1 MNDIRKMIEGGY
13 DLHVHSAPDCLPRKM
28 DDIDMGERITKS
40 TLAGYAIKNHWTA
53 TGGRAKLINRIF
65 PQCDAIGT
73 ITLNSAVG
81 GLNPPAVEMAARD
94 GVKLVWF
101 PTCDNEHEMEY
112 QFNGDP
118 NKKRAFW
125 ASIVIEMKEQ
135 GIQTPTINCLDE
147 KGELKKEVLD
157 ILDII
162 ARYDMILA
170 TGHISHEE
178 AYKLVPEAAKRGVK
192 KIIITHVSF
201 PTTYYSIE
209 DQKMFVSYGAKLE
222 QCYTTWKT
230 GKADF
235 ETIVEMIR
243 EVGAENCI
251 MGTDLGNT
259 KLCYPDEGIIEF
271 SEKLLEA
278 GFTEQDIKNMVV
290 TNPRWLLGKDM
301 E

>member
-1 MNDIRKMIEGGY
+1 MSNVNEVIRGGY

-28 DDIDMGERITKS
+28 DDIDMGERISHS
-40 TLAGYAIKNHWTA
+40 TLAGYAIKNHWTSTA
-53 TGGRAKLINRIF
+53 GRAKLINRMY
-65 PQCDAIGT
+65 PECDAIGT

-81 GLNPPAVEMAARD
+81 GFNPPAVEMAARG

-125 ASIVIEMKEQ
+125 ASIVLEMKEQ
-135 GIQTPTINCLDE
+135 GIKTPTQNCLNE
-147 KGELKKEVLD
+147 KGELKPEVLD
-157 ILDII
+157 ILDIM

-192 KIIITHVSF
+192 NIVITHASF
-201 PTTYYSIE
+201 PTTYYSVE
-209 DQKMFVSYGAKLE
+209 DQKMFISYGAKIE
-222 QCYTTWKT
+222 HCYTTYKT
-230 GKADF
+230 GKCAFEVIAD
-235 ETIVEMIR
+235 MIR

-251 MGTDLGNT
+251 IGTDLGNT
-259 KLCYPDEGIIEF
+259 KLCYPDEGMVEF
-271 SEKLLEA
+271 SESLLEA
-278 GFTEQDIKNMVV
+278 GFTETDVHNMVV
-290 TNPRWLLGKDM
+290 NNPRALLGLAPM
-301 E
+301 